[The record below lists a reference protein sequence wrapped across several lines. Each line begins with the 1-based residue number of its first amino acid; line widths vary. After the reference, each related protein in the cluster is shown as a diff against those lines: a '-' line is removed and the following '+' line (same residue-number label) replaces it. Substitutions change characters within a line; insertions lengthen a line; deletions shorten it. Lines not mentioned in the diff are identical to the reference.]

1 MTPDANNDF
10 ERKIKSSLE
19 GFEAPY
25 TQGDWEDMDGR
36 LNSLPQSN
44 SSFHFKW
51 KFSTNIY
58 IAIIGCA
65 SFLLLMYKLGGM
77 SGTSASVAPKK
88 TNSSNTVSDSKP
100 AITSI
105 KAAPVKNLPGS
116 AAVPPPSSEKND
128 VSLTDPQEPPVVL
141 SNPSD
146 DKMSEANAS
155 SPVPATSGRLKDT
168 PSSVQDPA
176 SAPLV
181 SQDSPKV
188 IVFGDQL
195 DPKKGLIYNTKEKVG
210 TGPVEAQTKVNVG
223 WNDYV
228 IYDPNRVKTAD
239 TSAASLGHGTANN
252 PSSADNVSGKSDRKR
267 KVGRRGR
274 NSDTT
279 ENLTSPEPAVSVP
292 PASSK
297 EGGDTTVKR
306 IKPQNPKFKSDR
318 SILDPY

>member
-25 TQGDWEDMDGR
+25 TQGDWEDMNGR

-44 SSFHFKW
+44 TSFHFKW
-51 KFSTNIY
+51 NFSTNIY
-58 IAIIGCA
+58 IAIIGCV

-88 TNSSNTVSDSKP
+88 TNSIIPVTDSKP
-100 AITSI
+100 TNPSITDT
-105 KAAPVKNLPGS
+105 PVKNIPGNS
-116 AAVPPPSSEKND
+116 VVTSSSSEKSD
-128 VSLTDPQEPPVVL
+128 VSLTDPQGPPSGL
-141 SNPSD
+141 SNPAE
-146 DKMSEANAS
+146 DKIGETNAS
-155 SPVPATSGRLKDT
+155 SPVSGISEKVKEN
-168 PSSVQDPA
+168 PSSLPDPA

-181 SQDSPKV
+181 SQDPPKV
-188 IVFGDQL
+188 VVFGDQL

-210 TGPVEAQTKVNVG
+210 TGPVEAQTTVNVG

-228 IYDPNRVKTAD
+228 IYDPNRIKTPD
-239 TSAASLGHGTANN
+239 STAASSSHVTPN
-252 PSSADNVSGKSDRKR
+252 PSSTDNVSGKSDRKR
-267 KVGRRGR
+267 KIGRREK

-279 ENLTSPEPAVSVP
+279 EKHTSPQPAVSAP
-292 PASSK
+292 PVSTK
-297 EGGDTTVKR
+297 EGGDTTVRR
-306 IKPQNPKFKSDR
+306 IKPQNPKLKSDH